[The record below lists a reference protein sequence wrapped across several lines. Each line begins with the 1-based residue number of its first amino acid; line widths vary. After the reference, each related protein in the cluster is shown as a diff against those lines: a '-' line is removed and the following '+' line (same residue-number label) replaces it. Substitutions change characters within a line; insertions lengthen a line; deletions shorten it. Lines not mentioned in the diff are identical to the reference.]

1 MKSNIHLFQNFSS
14 VKTVFS
20 ENYFHFQRNF
30 QGKKIPEQ
38 LIQKKQI
45 PRILQKNAEAFSL

>member
-20 ENYFHFQRNF
+20 ENYFHFQRKF
-30 QGKKIPEQ
+30 KKKMPEQ

>member
-20 ENYFHFQRNF
+20 ENYFHFQRKF
-30 QGKKIPEQ
+30 RK
-38 LIQKKQI
+38 
-45 PRILQKNAEAFSL
+45 KNAGTTHSEETDSPDFTEKR